1 MGLAHTMTFDVLFE
15 FEKQLARYTGAP
27 HVVLTDC
34 CTHAIELCMRYDR
47 VTTTEFSAFTYLS
60 VPHLMRHQDIM
71 YTLNDDVWADTGEY
85 QFHGTR
91 IWDSARRLVRNM
103 YRPGQMQCVS
113 FGNGKPLQL
122 GRVGAVLLDDTV
134 AYNTMSLQRS
144 DGRDLRVSP
153 WTQQE
158 HFAAGYHYCPTLED
172 CAKGLA
178 SLDQVT
184 NPVTHQVYP
193 DLRKLLLI

>member
-1 MGLAHTMTFDVLFE
+1 MNFQTLFDFE
-15 FEKQLARYTGAP
+15 QCLARYTGAP

-47 VTTTEFSAFTYLS
+47 VTATEFSAHTYLS
-60 VPHLMRHQDIM
+60 VPQLMRQLGIM
-71 YTLNDDVWADTGEY
+71 YTLNDDAWADAGEY

-103 YRPGQMQCVS
+103 YRPGQLQCIS
-113 FGNGKPLQL
+113 FGWGKPLSL

-134 AYNTMSLQRS
+134 AYRTMSLQRS
-144 DGRDLRVSP
+144 DGRDLRISP

-178 SLDQVT
+178 QLDQVT
-184 NPVTHQVYP
+184 NTVTHRAYP
-193 DLRKLLLI
+193 DLRKFQLI